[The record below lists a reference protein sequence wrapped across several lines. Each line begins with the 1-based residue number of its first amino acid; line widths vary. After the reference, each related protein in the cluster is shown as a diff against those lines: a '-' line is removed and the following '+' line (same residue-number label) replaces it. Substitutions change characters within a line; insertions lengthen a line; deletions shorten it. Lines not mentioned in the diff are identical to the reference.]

1 MNEKKITMKELPVSE
16 RPFEKCMET
25 GIEALSD
32 KELLTILIRTGS
44 YPYRADEVALN
55 VLSYC
60 GNKGITALFRMIPD
74 ELSQIPGIGKVKAVQ
89 LAAACELSRRIAS
102 SKKPFGNRF
111 VSSKAIADYYIPML
125 SKKTREQFYVIVLD
139 TKNRVL
145 HEELL
150 SIGNISSAIADPRDI
165 FQIVLKYNGSSIVLL
180 HNHPSGDPTP
190 STEDIKITKRISQ
203 AGHIMGVDVEDHVII
218 GGNSYVSL
226 REDGYFIPSQ
236 NT

>member
-16 RPFEKCMET
+16 RPFEKCLET
-25 GIEALSD
+25 GTEALSD
-32 KELLTILIRTGS
+32 KELLTILIRTGAR
-44 YPYRADEVALN
+44 PYRADEVALN

-60 GNKGITALFRMIPD
+60 GEKGITALFSMTPG
-74 ELSQIPGIGKVKAVQ
+74 ELSKIPGIRKVKGVQ

-165 FQIVLKYNGSSIVLL
+165 FQIVLKYNGSSIILL
-180 HNHPSGDPTP
+180 HNHPSGDPAP
-190 STEDIKITKRISQ
+190 SSEDIKITKRIAK
-203 AGHIMGVDVEDHVII
+203 AGLIMGVDVEDHVII

-226 REDGYFIPSQ
+226 REDGYFVPSQ
-236 NT
+236 IT

>member
-1 MNEKKITMKELPVSE
+1 T
-16 RPFEKCMET
+16 
-25 GIEALSD
+25 
-32 KELLTILIRTGS
+32 
-44 YPYRADEVALN
+44 
-55 VLSYC
+55 
-60 GNKGITALFRMIPD
+60 PD

-111 VSSKAIADYYIPML
+111 ISSKAIADYYIPML

-203 AGHIMGVDVEDHVII
+203 AGLIMGVDVEDHVII